1 MNENKIS
8 RISVKNI
15 CKKFNLSGKKSD
27 NALSG
32 LLSSI
37 SGKDN
42 SIKFE
47 AIKDISFELFAGEK
61 LGLIG
66 GNGSGKSSLLR
77 IIAGIY
83 RADSGTIK
91 SNGNVIY
98 INGFGIGLKHR
109 LSMRDNIYL
118 VASIMGLSHKEIN
131 KRFDEIVAFSELEE
145 FIDTKIYQFSYGMIM
160 RLCFSISMHCL
171 EYKENDILL
180 LDEVFGSG
188 GDFAFEKKAIA
199 KMESLIKQGASFVI
213 VSHNLETITKYCDRV
228 ILLDEGKIIRE
239 GESSEIVNAYKNSN
253 L

>member
-8 RISVKNI
+8 RISVHNI
-15 CKKFNLSGKKSD
+15 CKKFNLSGKKSA

-32 LLSSI
+32 LLESV

-47 AIKDISFELFAGEK
+47 AIKNISFELYAGEK

-66 GNGSGKSSLLR
+66 GNGSGKSTLLR

-83 RADSGTIK
+83 QSDSGNII
-91 SNGNVIY
+91 SNGNIIY

-118 VASIMGLSHKEIN
+118 VASIMGLSRKEIN
-131 KRFDEIVAFSELEE
+131 QRFDEIVAFSELEE
-145 FIDTKIYQFSYGMIM
+145 FVDTKIYQFSYGMIM

-171 EYKENDILL
+171 QYKKNDILL

-188 GDFAFEKKAIA
+188 GDFSFEKKAIA
-199 KMESLIKQGASFVI
+199 KMESLIKQGASFII

-228 ILLDEGKIIRE
+228 ILLDEGEIMSVGAAE
-239 GESSEIVNAYKNSN
+239 EIVNAYKNSN